1 MCDFMHI
8 PTLHSSWNNT
18 IIKFKVTMKSD
29 KLEYHESRKML
40 NPENEILQEKQET
53 KTLSSI
59 HFFLNFF

>member
-40 NPENEILQEKQET
+40 NPEN
-53 KTLSSI
+53 
-59 HFFLNFF
+59 